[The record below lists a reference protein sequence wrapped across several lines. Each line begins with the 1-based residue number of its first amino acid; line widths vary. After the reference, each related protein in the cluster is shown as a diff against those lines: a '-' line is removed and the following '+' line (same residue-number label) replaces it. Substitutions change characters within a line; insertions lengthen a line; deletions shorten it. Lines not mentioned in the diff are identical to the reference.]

1 MGHKRLYEIMKEK
14 DELYAKEDFTDADG
28 ERASE
33 LEGEFAEMDG
43 WSAESNAETMLN
55 AVSASASTISMAS
68 R

>member
-33 LEGEFAEMDG
+33 LEGEFAELDG
-43 WSAESNAETMLN
+43 WNAETTRNDPHRSGYSLIW
-55 AVSASASTISMAS
+55 SIS
-68 R
+68 